1 MSAGNFRSHEC
12 AARPLGVEIL
22 AAERRLDEGFASGLI
37 GPDMLRGETAAIA
50 ELQGKVCLVLREPR
64 HCRSE
69 ILRGLR
75 VPPIPAVRRLAGEP
89 LGSTLI

>member
-50 ELQGKVCLVLREPR
+50 ELQGKGASSSASRATV
-64 HCRSE
+64 
-69 ILRGLR
+69 
-75 VPPIPAVRRLAGEP
+75 VRRFFAVCACRRFQPFG
-89 LGSTLI
+89 GSQGNRWVRP